1 MSTALAIQ
9 SLKMR
14 KAKQTNKEEASVGV
28 GAGAYEM
35 QDCFKLQAKAGS
47 TVRGKIVI
55 YQY

>member
-1 MSTALAIQ
+1 M
-9 SLKMR
+9 KH
-14 KAKQTNKEEASVGV
+14 TNIEEANVGVTPTV

-55 YQY
+55 YQC

>member
-1 MSTALAIQ
+1 M
-9 SLKMR
+9 
-14 KAKQTNKEEASVGV
+14 KQTNKAEANVGVTPTV

-55 YQY
+55 YQC